1 MMKLR
6 NSLRAFAAAGL
17 VIGAVAV
24 SAGSASAAAKDGWLT
39 SGELGLFCGSNQ
51 SNSVFDLYS
60 SDPDFSND
68 YFKGSQSCAGHTT
81 NDYTE
86 SFINQDTYTWDVYTD
101 WKGQGAGGYLSANT
115 RGNLGGTWFNQISSA
130 YPR

>member
-1 MMKLR
+1 MKLR

-24 SAGSASAAAKDGWLT
+24 SAGSASAAAKDGWLN
-39 SGELGLFCGSNQ
+39 SGELGLFCESNQ
-51 SNSVFDLYS
+51 QSSVFDLYV
-60 SDPDFSND
+60 SDENFAND

-86 SFINQDTYTWDVYTD
+86 SFINQDNYTWWVYTD
-101 WKGQGAGGYLSANT
+101 WKGLGTGGYLSPNT
-115 RGNLGGTWFNQISSA
+115 RGNLASTWFNKVSSA

>member
-1 MMKLR
+1 MKLR
-6 NSLRAFAAAGL
+6 NSLRSLAAAGL
-17 VIGAVAV
+17 ILGAIGV

-39 SGELGLFCGSNQ
+39 SGELGLFCYSNQ
-51 SNSVFDLYS
+51 GNSVFDLYS
-60 SDPDFSND
+60 YDSNFADD

-86 SFINQDTYTWDVYTD
+86 SFSNQDAYVWDVYTD
-101 WKGQGAGGYLSANT
+101 WNGQGSGGYIGVGSRDNFSST
-115 RGNLGGTWFNQISSA
+115 FFNKVSSA